1 MISQGHGNKQIATA
15 LGVNEQ
21 TIKNQMSGIM
31 AKLHANNRTHA
42 VVLALNSGWLDVPD
56 EATFTDGSRVNG

>member
-1 MISQGHGNKQIATA
+1 
-15 LGVNEQ
+15 
-21 TIKNQMSGIM
+21 MSGIM

-56 EATFTDGSRVNG
+56 EKTYQGGGQVSG